1 MGDRHERSLFCKLV
15 KIDYPTHRMPR
26 MIEFA
31 NPIRIDR
38 LTRVFR
44 LKGVDVFVHWTVFLI
59 AAIMVYATRRNPWVT
74 LTAGASW
81 LGLLLLHECG
91 HMIAARRRHT
101 PVISIELYPISG
113 FCRFE
118 VPWSRFD
125 HCIIAWGGVMA
136 QVAVAVPI
144 MLWVST
150 FGYTRFATV
159 NAVLGILGGY
169 SLVIAAFNLLP
180 VGRLDGRIAW
190 GIIPEFINRAKRRKQ
205 KQKSSPGWR
214 RY

>member
-1 MGDRHERSLFCKLV
+1 
-15 KIDYPTHRMPR
+15 MPR

-31 NPIRIDR
+31 NPIRFDR

-59 AAIMVYATRRNPWVT
+59 AAVMVYATRRNPWIT

-91 HMIAARRRHT
+91 HMIAARSRHT
-101 PVISIELYPISG
+101 PVISIELYPIFG

-125 HCIIAWGGVMA
+125 HCVIAWGGVAA
-136 QVAVAVPI
+136 QLAVAVPI
-144 MLWVST
+144 MLWVSA
-150 FGYTRFATV
+150 FGYSRFAPV
-159 NAVLGILGGY
+159 NAVLAILGGY
-169 SLVIAAFNLLP
+169 SLVIAVFNLLP
-180 VGRLDGRIAW
+180 VRPLDGSMAWRIV
-190 GIIPEFINRAKRRKQ
+190 PEFINRAKRRKQ
-205 KQKSSPGWR
+205 KKKVSSGWR
-214 RY
+214 SY

>member
-1 MGDRHERSLFCKLV
+1 
-15 KIDYPTHRMPR
+15 MPR
-26 MIEFA
+26 MIEFD

-44 LKGVDVFVHWTVFLI
+44 LRGVDVFVHWTVFLI
-59 AAIMVYATRRNPWVT
+59 AAVMVYATYRNPWVT

-81 LGLLLLHECG
+81 LGLLLLHEFG

-101 PVISIELYPISG
+101 PVISIELYPIFG

-125 HCIIAWGGVMA
+125 HCVIAWGGVVA
-136 QVAVAVPI
+136 QLAVAVPI
-144 MLWVST
+144 MLWISA
-150 FGYTRFATV
+150 FGYTRFAPV

-169 SLVIAAFNLLP
+169 SLVTATINLLP
-180 VGRLDGRIAW
+180 VRPLDGSMAW
-190 GIIPEFINRAKRRKQ
+190 YIVPEFIKRMKGRNRKKA
-205 KQKSSPGWR
+205 SSAGWR
-214 RY
+214 SY